1 MSIPSCP
8 ICGASEFEQLA
19 ILWPELIADWQL
31 SPQEAAYID
40 EQQGFT
46 CARCRVNLRAMT
58 LASALMAHF
67 RYDGL
72 FRDFCAGPLAAM
84 DVLEINEANQ
94 LTKDLNASPRHVLAK
109 YPQVDMRAMPYADRA
124 FDVVIHSD
132 TLEHVPGAVAALRE
146 CLRVLRSGGVLAYTV
161 PIIVGRRTRSRAGMK
176 ESFHGSGEPDNL
188 VQTEYGADAWCEAM
202 EAGFREVQLHSLHY
216 PASIAIVARKL

>member
-1 MSIPSCP
+1 MSIHSCP

-19 ILWPELIADWQL
+19 ILWPELIADWEL
-31 SPQEAAYID
+31 APQEAAYID

-46 CARCRVNLRAMT
+46 CVPCRVNLRAMT

-67 RYDGL
+67 QYDGL

-109 YPQVDMRAMPYADRA
+109 YPQVDMRAMP
-124 FDVVIHSD
+124 
-132 TLEHVPGAVAALRE
+132 
-146 CLRVLRSGGVLAYTV
+146 RST
-161 PIIVGRRTRSRAGMK
+161 
-176 ESFHGSGEPDNL
+176 
-188 VQTEYGADAWCEAM
+188 W
-202 EAGFREVQLHSLHY
+202 
-216 PASIAIVARKL
+216 